1 MLGNLRGKSGWVP
14 PRHLVDLSPPCHQQQ
29 EGQFPSMEKGGKGG
43 RASSDDAQT
52 DPGSCSHRGD
62 PRRSRVTRS
71 CLLGQPRV
79 RGRAGTAVMGGTLI
93 DTCHLMGVLMHPPD
107 PMECVPR
114 DTEEHPEPHPGCHPS
129 LGCHLGQGGDTK
141 QPGREGGTAPGQGLD
156 FTNSSNIPGRRLRV
170 MHGVGNVSHYDSE
183 SFVTQ

>member
-1 MLGNLRGKSGWVP
+1 M
-14 PRHLVDLSPPCHQQQ
+14 
-29 EGQFPSMEKGGKGG
+29 
-43 RASSDDAQT
+43 
-52 DPGSCSHRGD
+52 
-62 PRRSRVTRS
+62 TRS

-114 DTEEHPEPHPGCHPS
+114 DTEEHPEPHPGCHPL